1 MGMET
6 AGWPK
11 ETPPTKITA
20 SMPKVKVRIPFILR
34 NGKGGKPSRRTV
46 IKGRMKRTHFPV
58 RVFPSTPM
66 KDRLV
71 GWSNATEGCTY
82 VCLRKHIEV
91 WPSTWLWLKTKRKG
105 GVGQKWGKNSL
116 ISIKFTSIHFEH
128 SDTHDKDHDGGDE
141 LENA

>member
-1 MGMET
+1 MGMEV

-11 ETPPTKITA
+11 ETPPTKTTA
-20 SMPKVKVRIPFILR
+20 SMPKVKVRIPLILR

-66 KDRLV
+66 KDSLI

-82 VCLRKHIEV
+82 VCHRKHIEV
-91 WPSTWLWLKTKRKG
+91 WPSTWLWLEKKGSEMGERTVWFQSNLPRSILSIVIPMTKIMTEAMSSKMPNVR
-105 GVGQKWGKNSL
+105 
-116 ISIKFTSIHFEH
+116 F
-128 SDTHDKDHDGGDE
+128 
-141 LENA
+141 